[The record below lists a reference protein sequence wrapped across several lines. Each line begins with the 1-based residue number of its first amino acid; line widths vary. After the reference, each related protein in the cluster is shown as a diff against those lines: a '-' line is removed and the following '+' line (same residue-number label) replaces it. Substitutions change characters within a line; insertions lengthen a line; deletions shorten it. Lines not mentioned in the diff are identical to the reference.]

1 MKKSRLVIL
10 VIILIILGTVIYKE
24 SDFSKL
30 AVVKDNI
37 TSRQSNILSGSF
49 NVKKSNRLKVNYS
62 SNIKDGT
69 LKLSLI
75 DSNKKV
81 IQEFAVNS
89 KSSQELTVDKD
100 EEYTILA
107 NYNDFVGDYKL
118 SVSKVN

>member
-1 MKKSRLVIL
+1 MKKSRLVFW
-10 VIILIILGTVIYKE
+10 VIILTILGVVTYKE

-30 AVVKDNI
+30 AVVKDNV
-37 TSRQSNILSGSF
+37 TSRQSNILCGSF

-62 SNIKDGT
+62 SNIKDGI

-100 EEYTILA
+100 DEYTILA
-107 NYNDFVGDYKL
+107 NYSDFVGDYKL

>member
-1 MKKSRLVIL
+1 MKKTRVVIW

-24 SDFSKL
+24 SDFSEL

-62 SNIKDGT
+62 SNIKDGV

>member
-1 MKKSRLVIL
+1 MKKSRLVIW

-62 SNIKDGT
+62 SNIKEGM

-100 EEYTILA
+100 DEYTILA
-107 NYNDFVGDYKL
+107 KYSDFIGDYKL

>member
-1 MKKSRLVIL
+1 M

-24 SDFSKL
+24 SDFSEL

-62 SNIKDGT
+62 SNIKDGV